1 MLLPKADVLVTNG
14 GLGGIQQALAA
25 GVPVIVA
32 GVTEDKPA
40 AAARVAYHGLGINLA
55 TATPTPD
62 AVAAAAESVLKD
74 DEMRGNVRKL
84 AQVYAAH
91 DPLGE
96 IERLI

>member
-14 GLGGIQQALAA
+14 GLGGIQQALA
-25 GVPVIVA
+25 A